1 MLHYTQQQYH
11 SRLAEVS
18 TISQRLYEGLSEIEY
33 WRAMEQFIRAENE
46 LLAWAMQEL
55 GIVHCPHA
63 QRSSIVLLVSE
74 WSSDY

>member
-1 MLHYTQQQYH
+1 MLHHTQQQY
-11 SRLAEVS
+11 RINLAIVD
-18 TISQRLYEGLSEIEY
+18 TLSQRLYEGLSEIEY
-33 WRAMEQFIRAENE
+33 WRAMEQYIRAENE